1 MANLKEVRVRIASVN
16 STRQITSAMKMVAAS
31 KLRKA
36 QSAITSMRPY
46 AQKLQ
51 SIMQDLSTGVDG
63 AEDEGKYSADRGD
76 NKILIVT
83 ITSNRGL
90 CGAFN
95 TNVLKSAVNLIDSK
109 YAEQHKKGNVK
120 VMCIGKKGADG
131 VISAGYK
138 PIDVITNVF
147 DHLTFNN
154 VVPIAEE
161 IMELFVAKD
170 FDKIILVYN
179 QFKNAA
185 VQILQNEQFLP
196 VVETVDDNA
205 ENNHEQNEDNF
216 IFEPNKK
223 DILEALVPKAV
234 KVQLYK
240 ALLDSFASEHGAR
253 MTAMHQAT
261 ENADELLKN
270 LKLTY
275 NKARQAAITNEIL
288 EIVGGAEALN
298 G

>member
-1 MANLKEVRVRIASVN
+1 MASLKEVRVRISSVN

-36 QSAITSMRPY
+36 QNAVLSMRPY
-46 AQKLQ
+46 AQKLH
-51 SIMQDLSTGVDG
+51 SIMQDISNDLDNS
-63 AEDEGKYSADRGD
+63 DEGIYATDRGS
-76 NKILIVT
+76 NNILIVT

-95 TNVLKSAVNLIDSK
+95 ANIVKSAINLIEGK
-109 YAEQHKKGNVK
+109 YSEQYKKGNVN
-120 VMCIGKKGADG
+120 VMCVGKKGADG
-131 VISAGYK
+131 LISAGYK
-138 PIDVITNVF
+138 PIDVITDIF
-147 DHLTFNN
+147 DHLSFEASI
-154 VVPIAEE
+154 PIAEE
-161 IMELFVAKD
+161 LMLLFTDKKY
-170 FDKIILVYN
+170 DKIVLIYN

-185 VQILQNEQFLP
+185 VQLLQEEQFLP
-196 VVETVDDNA
+196 VVDAVEKEPDSKDESKANY
-205 ENNHEQNEDNF
+205 
-216 IFEPNKK
+216 IFEPNKEE
-223 DILEALVPKAV
+223 ILEALVPKAI

-261 ENADELLKN
+261 ENADEMLKD

-275 NKARQAAITNEIL
+275 NKARQASITNEIL

>member
-1 MANLKEVRVRIASVN
+1 MASLKEVRVRITSVN

-36 QSAITSMRPY
+36 QNAILNMRPY
-46 AQKLQ
+46 AQKLT
-51 SIMQDLSTGVDG
+51 SIMQDLSNDLDG
-63 AEDEGKYSADRGD
+63 SDEGVYATDRGAH
-76 NKILIVT
+76 KVLIVT

-95 TNVLKSAVNLIDSK
+95 ANVVKSAVNLIEGK
-109 YAEQHKKGNVK
+109 YAAQFKKGNVD

-131 VISAGYK
+131 LISAGYK
-138 PIDVITNVF
+138 PVEIITDIF
-147 DHLTFNN
+147 DHLSFENT
-154 VVPIAEE
+154 VLIAQ
-161 IMELFVAKD
+161 ELMQQFIDKKY
-170 FDKIILVYN
+170 DKIIMVYN

-185 VQILQNEQFLP
+185 VQLLQEEQFLP
-196 VVETVDDNA
+196 VTGADEADKKDESKANY
-205 ENNHEQNEDNF
+205 
-216 IFEPNKK
+216 IFEPNKEE
-223 DILEALVPKAV
+223 ILEALVPKAI

-261 ENADELLKN
+261 ENADEMLKD

-275 NKARQAAITNEIL
+275 NKARQASITNEIL
-288 EIVGGAEALN
+288 EIVGGAEALKS
-298 G
+298 

>member
-1 MANLKEVRVRIASVN
+1 MASLKEVRIRITSVN

-36 QSAITSMRPY
+36 QNAILNMRPY
-46 AQKLQ
+46 AQKLT
-51 SIMQDLSTGVDG
+51 SIMQDLSNDLDG
-63 AEDEGKYSADRGD
+63 SDEGVYATDRGAH
-76 NKILIVT
+76 KVLIVT

-95 TNVLKSAVNLIDSK
+95 ANVVKSAVNLIEGK
-109 YAEQHKKGNVK
+109 YASQFKKGNVD

-131 VISAGYK
+131 LISAGYK
-138 PIDVITNVF
+138 PVEIITDIF
-147 DHLTFNN
+147 DHLSFENT
-154 VVPIAEE
+154 VLIAQ
-161 IMELFVAKD
+161 ELMQQFLDKKY
-170 FDKIILVYN
+170 DKIIMVYN

-185 VQILQNEQFLP
+185 VQLLQEEQFLP
-196 VVETVDDNA
+196 VTGSEEDETGNKEESKA
-205 ENNHEQNEDNF
+205 NY
-216 IFEPNKK
+216 IFEPNKEE
-223 DILEALVPKAV
+223 ILEALVPKAI

-261 ENADELLKN
+261 ENADEMLKD

-275 NKARQAAITNEIL
+275 NKARQASITNEIL
-288 EIVGGAEALN
+288 EIVGGAEALKS
-298 G
+298 

>member
-1 MANLKEVRVRIASVN
+1 MPNLKEVRIRINSVN

-36 QSAITSMRPY
+36 QNAILNMRPY

-51 SIMQDLSTGVDG
+51 HIMQDLSSDM
-63 AEDEGKYSADRGD
+63 EDSDEGLYSAIRSEE
-76 NKILIVT
+76 KILIVT

-95 TNVLKSAVNLIDSK
+95 SNVVKSAINLVEGK
-109 YAEQHKKGNVK
+109 YAEQYKKGNLSI
-120 VMCIGKKGADG
+120 MCLGKKGADG
-131 VISAGYK
+131 LNSYG
-138 PIDVITNVF
+138 ITPVEVNNEIF
-147 DHLTFNN
+147 DALTFDNA
-154 VVPIAEE
+154 VPIAENLMAE
-161 IMELFVAKD
+161 FAEKKY
-170 FDKIILVYN
+170 DKIILIYN

-185 VQILQNEQFLP
+185 VQLLQEEPFLP
-196 VVETVDDNA
+196 IVESDNHETTDE
-205 ENNHEQNEDNF
+205 ENNPNY
-216 IFEPNKK
+216 IFEPNKEE
-223 DILEALVPKAV
+223 ILEALVPKAI

-253 MTAMHQAT
+253 MTAMHMAT
-261 ENADELLKN
+261 ENADELIKD

-275 NKARQAAITNEIL
+275 NKARQASITNEIL

-298 G
+298 N